1 MPKGYH
7 HLTDS
12 QRCQIYTLNDRGDS
26 QNSISTFLH
35 VDKSTISRE
44 LTRNSNIRGYS
55 HIRAHNKA
63 KNRRSK
69 SSRKPKKM
77 LTPVTALIKEKL
89 SMQWSPVQI
98 SGWMREHNPR
108 MFVSHESIYQYV
120 WADKKGGGELY
131 KNLRHGGKK
140 YNKRSGINAG
150 RGCIPGRIDIDQRP
164 DIVEQKMR
172 IGDWELDTII
182 GKSHKGAIVT
192 MVDRASKLTKMAI
205 CKSKE
210 AVPVTKA
217 LTRSLN
223 PVMEFVLTLTADN
236 GKEFAKH
243 ANVSNELKADFFFA
257 KPYHSWQRGLNEH
270 TNSHA

>member
-1 MPKGYH
+1 
-7 HLTDS
+7 
-12 QRCQIYTLNDRGDS
+12 
-26 QNSISTFLH
+26 
-35 VDKSTISRE
+35 
-44 LTRNSNIRGYS
+44 
-55 HIRAHNKA
+55 
-63 KNRRSK
+63 
-69 SSRKPKKM
+69 M
-77 LTPVTALIKEKL
+77 LTPVIALIKEKL

-98 SGWMREHNPR
+98 SGWIREHNHR
-108 MFVSHESIYQYV
+108 MFVNHESIYQYV

-140 YNKRSGINAG
+140 YNKRSAINAG

-210 AVPVTKA
+210 AAPVTKA
-217 LTRSLN
+217 LTQCLK

-236 GKEFAKH
+236 GQEFAKH

-257 KPYHSWQRGLNEH
+257 KPYHSWQRGLTEH
-270 TNSHA
+270 TNGLIRQYFPKAQALIISQTRILLGSNIY